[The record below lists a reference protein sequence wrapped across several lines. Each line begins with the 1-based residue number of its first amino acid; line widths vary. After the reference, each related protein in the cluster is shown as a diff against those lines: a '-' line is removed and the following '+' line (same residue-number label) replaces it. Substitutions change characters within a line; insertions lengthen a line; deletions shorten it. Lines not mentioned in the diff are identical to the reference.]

1 MDTTVA
7 KGLAVLELL
16 ARAEAPMRLSQI
28 ALELDLQ
35 KSNTHRL
42 LSTLSQLGYVR
53 KELETGRYAPTLKAW
68 ELGASVISAHPV
80 KRAAA
85 PYLQE
90 LHRITGETATLSI
103 LDGHQVLVLD
113 KIVAPRALRFT
124 ARPGSRI
131 PALLNASGQAMLAHE
146 PEPRPLIERGRV
158 ESPHAQDLDPD
169 DVMRELDAV
178 RRRGYAVMTKSK
190 YTPGVVGVAASLP
203 TRDGFGRAALSASG
217 PEERFTGA
225 HLEEIVEAVRVV
237 AARVANATGRI

>member
-16 ARAEAPMRLSQI
+16 ARAEAPLRLSQI
-28 ALELDLQ
+28 AQDLDLQ

-53 KELETGRYAPTLKAW
+53 KEQETGRYAPTLKAW

-90 LHRITGETATLSI
+90 LHRITGETTTLSI
-103 LDGHQVLVLD
+103 LEGFQVLVLD

-131 PALLNASGQAMLAHE
+131 PAPLNASGQAMLSQE
-146 PEPRPLIERGRV
+146 TEPRPLIERGLA
-158 ESPHAQDLDPD
+158 ESPHGRDLNVDEILH
-169 DVMRELDAV
+169 ELDVV
-178 RRRGYAVMTKSK
+178 RGRGYALMTKSK

-225 HLEEIVEAVRVV
+225 HLEEIIEAVRVI